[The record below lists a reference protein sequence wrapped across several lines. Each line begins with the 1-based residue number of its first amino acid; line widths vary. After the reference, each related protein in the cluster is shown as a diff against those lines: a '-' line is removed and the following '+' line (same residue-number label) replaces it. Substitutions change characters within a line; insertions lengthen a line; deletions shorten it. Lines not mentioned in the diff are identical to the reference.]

1 MAGKSQKPGNA
12 YNMPKPKKRSPKPKA
27 TANKRMMAYMK
38 KRLSKPA
45 KWS

>member
-1 MAGKSQKPGNA
+1 MAGKPKKTGNA
-12 YNMPKPKKRSPKPKA
+12 YSMPKPKKRSPSPKA
-27 TANKRMMAYMK
+27 TANKRMLSFMK

>member
-1 MAGKSQKPGNA
+1 MAGKSKKPGNA
-12 YNMPKPKKRSPKPKA
+12 YSMPKPKKRSPTPKS
-27 TANKRMMAYMK
+27 TANKRTVSYMK